1 MHMAWA
7 LVRTVEHRIGNAF
20 LILYRQIGLQNPF
33 VSITITDTLLT
44 NFIAHALTHAHSA
57 ITCTRDICSSRIIIV
72 AAPPPATRRAI
83 LLQTPVLYSCNT
95 VLHN

>member
-44 NFIAHALTHAHSA
+44 IFFYHTRAHTS
-57 ITCTRDICSSRIIIV
+57 
-72 AAPPPATRRAI
+72 
-83 LLQTPVLYSCNT
+83 
-95 VLHN
+95 